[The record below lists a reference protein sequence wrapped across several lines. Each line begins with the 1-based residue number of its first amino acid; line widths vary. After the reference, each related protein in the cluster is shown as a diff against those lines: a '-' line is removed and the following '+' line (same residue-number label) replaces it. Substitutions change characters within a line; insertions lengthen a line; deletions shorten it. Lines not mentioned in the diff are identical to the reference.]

1 MKCIACK
8 NKNIKFLNNF
18 GKIPRS
24 HDFKKKNSTKKYN
37 FNLNQCKNCSVIQ
50 LKKSGIDHS
59 FIPNLKWVKNNEPD
73 KHLNELISFLRNKL
87 KEKKRILLV
96 SNFDKRILDTLKNFS
111 NLKLLESKR
120 YLKIQKENPSQFLIQ
135 KSIVK
140 KIYSKKIFN
149 IGKFDFIVSCRVL
162 EHTYNFNL
170 FVKNLEFLLKPS
182 GNFIFEI
189 PDSEKSLK
197 QGDIAM
203 LWEEH
208 PMYFTKKSIIKAFQ
222 VLGYKVLDCK
232 RYFYPQ
238 EDALIIRIKKN
249 LNTDKIKNS
258 SLSREFDLGK
268 TFIKKTSQKKEKLV
282 NYLRKQKERKKKIAI
297 FGAGHR
303 SVVYFHANKLLPFID
318 YIFDDDKK
326 KKTYFFL
333 EQISKFN
340 LVLIY

>member
-1 MKCIACK
+1 MKCIVCK
-8 NKNIKFLNNF
+8 NKNIKFLNFF

-24 HDFKKKNSTKKYN
+24 HDFKKKKSTKKYN
-37 FNLNQCKNCSVIQ
+37 FNLNQCKDCSVIQ

-59 FIPNLKWVKNNEPD
+59 FIPHLKWVKNNEPD
-73 KHLNELISFLRNKL
+73 QHLDELISFLRNKL

-120 YLKIQKENPSQFLIQ
+120 HLRIQKENPSQFLIQ

-140 KIYSKKIFN
+140 KSYSKKISN
-149 IGKFDFIVSCRVL
+149 LGKFDFIVSCRVL
-162 EHTYNFNL
+162 EHTYNFDL
-170 FVKNLEFLLKPS
+170 FIKNLEFLLKPG

-208 PMYFTKKSIIKAFQ
+208 PVYLTKKSITKAFH
-222 VLGYKVLDCK
+222 VLGYKVLSCK

-238 EDALIIRIKKN
+238 EDALIVRIKKN
-249 LNTDKIKNS
+249 LDIGKIKNY
-258 SLSREFDLGK
+258 SLSKEFDLGK
-268 TFIKKTSQKKEKLV
+268 SFIKKTSQKREKLID
-282 NYLRKQKERKKKIAI
+282 YLKKQKKKKKKIDI
-297 FGAGHR
+297 FG
-303 SVVYFHANKLLPFID
+303 
-318 YIFDDDKK
+318 
-326 KKTYFFL
+326 
-333 EQISKFN
+333 
-340 LVLIY
+340 